1 MLCAHGTWPSGET
14 LDFHDKDLCSAC
26 LSRVWLSLWKPVGS
40 SLAKAPNPAADKLGR
55 QFVEWFALDL
65 LSLCFHTIG
74 IVASDRRYIAVT
86 HTQAREH
93 RVTSCLVMY
102 VLLWLCVLC
111 NQLYVCVVGFGYG
124 SIWVLRMQYKHAGLP
139 AMRRHNGFPNRV
151 LAPLPLGCG
160 RMTCNDGDQYCNLNS
175 LLTRDRRVLASL
187 SVFRPCRD
195 TSGDELEPK
204 LVGRSSCAA
213 IAFISFPGL
222 FFLDCRSLFML
233 VLILRSFRTPR
244 LLCRTLVELCSTLQR
259 AFPAHYAC

>member
-26 LSRVWLSLWKPVGS
+26 LSRVWLNLWKPVGS

-139 AMRRHNGFPNRV
+139 TMRRHNGFPNRV

-175 LLTRDRRVLASL
+175 LLTREAMQVSQSSCKPFRVSAVPRYFRR
-187 SVFRPCRD
+187 RTR
-195 TSGDELEPK
+195 TQ
-204 LVGRSSCAA
+204 VGRQIFMCSDCLH
-213 IAFISFPGL
+213 L
-222 FFLDCRSLFML
+222 FSWF
-233 VLILRSFRTPR
+233 VLS
-244 LLCRTLVELCSTLQR
+244 
-259 AFPAHYAC
+259 